1 MNESKHE
8 QGEREHMSS
17 PEMPASPSSVS
28 ALGTVDRILRWLSS
42 LQVGIALMLILIAAA
57 VIGTLIPQHNLEEFD
72 QFYARLT
79 PAERALYGHLG
90 LFDVYHSW
98 WFTTAVLLFALNLV
112 LCSIDRFPM
121 TLQYLREPKVSA
133 TPLFAQAQP
142 FYTTFSVAGHSAD
155 ILNRL
160 AHLFARFGWRPRQA
174 PNAPFPTVFGE
185 RGVWSRWNFFLV
197 HGSILLILGAAF
209 VGARWGYEGTMVLS
223 PGVRTRSLIL
233 PGSRWRGIP
242 ERSVPLP
249 FTIRCEALRV
259 ELKDPRGPL
268 IPPNVI
274 NWYTDIV
281 IEDAGA
287 ERRATIA
294 VNKPFDYRGYRFF
307 QSGTGRAGDASRITL
322 LMRSTAGSERVLS
335 LVKNQTAVV
344 PDLGEIRF
352 VSFTGDFRRPS
363 PSRSDG
369 YENPAAELEIT
380 LASGERRTFWIFP
393 ETSQQLKTTRAAL
406 SEEQLPGYQ
415 FVLKDF
421 DKVSFEHIL
430 QVQYDPGIG
439 AIYVGFILLTLSS
452 LIVFFSS
459 HERVW
464 AVLEPEG
471 SQLTIHLAAHA
482 SRNEERLGERFQA
495 LARELSEELT
505 ARSPTQ

>member
-1 MNESKHE
+1 MNESRHE
-8 QGEREHMSS
+8 QGGQERMSS
-17 PEMPASPSSVS
+17 RATPASSSSVS

-42 LQVGIALMLILIAAA
+42 LQVGITLMLILIAAA
-57 VIGTLIPQHNLEEFD
+57 VIGTLIPQHNMEEFD
-72 QFYARLT
+72 RFYARLT

-98 WFTTAVLLFALNLV
+98 WFTTTVLLFALNLM

-133 TPLFAQAQP
+133 TPRFAQAQP
-142 FYTTFSVAGHSAD
+142 FYTTFSVAHHLAD
-155 ILNRL
+155 PLDHF
-160 AHLFARFGWRPRQA
+160 AHLFARWGWRPRRA

-223 PGVRTRSLIL
+223 PGVRTQSLSL

-242 ERSVPLP
+242 ERSIPLP

-259 ELKDPRGPL
+259 ELKNPRGPL
-268 IPPNVI
+268 VPLNVV

-281 IEDAGA
+281 IEDAGT

-322 LMRSTAGSERVLS
+322 AIHSKAGPERVLS
-335 LVKNQTAVV
+335 LAKNHTVVV

-363 PSRSDG
+363 PSGSNG

-380 LASGERRTFWIFP
+380 LASGGRRTFWIFP
-393 ETSQQLKTTRAAL
+393 ETSEQTIRATV
-406 SEEQLPGYQ
+406 SEEQLPGYR
-415 FVLKDF
+415 FILKDF

-430 QVQYDPGIG
+430 QVQYDPGVG
-439 AIYVGFILLTLSS
+439 AIYVGFALLALSL
-452 LIVFFSS
+452 LIVFFSA
-459 HERVW
+459 HERIW
-464 AVLEPEG
+464 AVLEPGE
-471 SQLTIHLAAHA
+471 SHLRIHLAAHA
-482 SRNEERLGERFQA
+482 NRNEERLGERFQA
-495 LARELSEELT
+495 LARALSEEI
-505 ARSPTQ
+505 AAHPPTQ

>member
-1 MNESKHE
+1 MHESRPE
-8 QGEREHMSS
+8 QGGQERAISRETS
-17 PEMPASPSSVS
+17 ASPSSAS
-28 ALGTVDRILRWLSS
+28 ALGTIDRILRWLSS

-57 VIGTLIPQHNLEEFD
+57 VIGTLIPQHNMEEFD
-72 QFYARLT
+72 RFYARLT

-142 FYTTFSVAGHSAD
+142 FYMTFSVARHSAD
-155 ILNRL
+155 VLDQL
-160 AHLFARFGWRPRQA
+160 AHLFARWGWRPRRT

-197 HGSILLILGAAF
+197 HGSILVILGAAF
-209 VGARWGYEGTMVLS
+209 VGARWGYEGTIVLS
-223 PGVRTRSLIL
+223 PGVRTQSLLL

-259 ELKDPRGPL
+259 ELKNPRGPL
-268 IPPNVI
+268 VPSNVV

-281 IEDAGA
+281 IEDAGS

-322 LMRSTAGSERVLS
+322 VIRSEAGPERVLS
-335 LVKNQTAVV
+335 LAKNHLVVV
-344 PDLGEIRF
+344 PDLGELRF

-363 PSRSDG
+363 PSGSDG

-380 LASGERRTFWIFP
+380 LASGGRRTFWVFP
-393 ETSQQLKTTRAAL
+393 EASEQSETTHAAA
-406 SEEQLPGYQ
+406 SEEQLPGYR

-430 QVQYDPGIG
+430 QVQYDPGVG
-439 AIYVGFILLTLSS
+439 AIYVGFVLLTLSL
-452 LIVFFSS
+452 LIVFFSA

-464 AVLEPEG
+464 AVLEPRG
-471 SQLTIHLAAHA
+471 SHLTIHLAAHA

-495 LARELSEELT
+495 LARALSEEIA
-505 ARSPTQ
+505 ARPPTQ